1 MTKCIFNCR
10 WPQITEAAKLTL
22 ASSVDTLIQNM
33 ALLVLEELGRA
44 LAAALEARTLELSAL
59 KEHWINI
66 LSNALVPI
74 LQNEHSPI
82 MPGACDILSTIGSP
96 IFLCIQLLSIK
107 PFCSP
112 DVSSVVKGSYVTA
125 FKYSTIVEEELESR

>member
-1 MTKCIFNCR
+1 MLSIFR

-96 IFLCIQLLSIK
+96 IFLCISYFIK
-107 PFCSP
+107 LIGTRRFKDHTCRRSFIQF
-112 DVSSVVKGSYVTA
+112 SWKGS
-125 FKYSTIVEEELESR
+125 

>member
-1 MTKCIFNCR
+1 
-10 WPQITEAAKLTL
+10 
-22 ASSVDTLIQNM
+22 M

-44 LAAALEARTLELSAL
+44 LAAALDARTLELSAL

-82 MPGACDILSTIGSP
+82 MPGACDILSTIGAIILWFIDFLV
-96 IFLCIQLLSIK
+96 IFQR
-107 PFCSP
+107 
-112 DVSSVVKGSYVTA
+112 
-125 FKYSTIVEEELESR
+125 STIP

>member
-1 MTKCIFNCR
+1 
-10 WPQITEAAKLTL
+10 
-22 ASSVDTLIQNM
+22 M

-82 MPGACDILSTIGSP
+82 MPGACDILSTIGSL
-96 IFLCIQLLSIK
+96 IFLCIQFSCVFNFLVYSI
-107 PFCSP
+107 F
-112 DVSSVVKGSYVTA
+112 
-125 FKYSTIVEEELESR
+125 